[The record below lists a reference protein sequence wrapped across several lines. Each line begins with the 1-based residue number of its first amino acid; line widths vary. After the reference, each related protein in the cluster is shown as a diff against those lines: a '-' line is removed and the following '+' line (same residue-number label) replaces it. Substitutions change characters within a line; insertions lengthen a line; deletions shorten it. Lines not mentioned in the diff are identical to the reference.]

1 LEEAVSALLTF
12 ALDHYTLFL
21 GVVIAAILIWKS
33 AVIVQGTEIAVVERR
48 YLGVAMPK
56 GRVVAMSNEV
66 GVQARTLGPGL
77 HFLIPFDVSDGQ
89 QGMGTRRHGD
99 GGISAGKWIPD

>member
-1 LEEAVSALLTF
+1 MSALLTF
-12 ALDHYTLFL
+12 ALDHYTL
-21 GVVIAAILIWKS
+21 VIAAILIWKS

-48 YLGVAMPK
+48 YLGVNMPK

-77 HFLIPFDVSDGQ
+77 HFLIPFLLSDGQ
-89 QGMGTRRHGD
+89 QGMGLRGHGD
-99 GGISAGKWIPD
+99 GGINAGKGFPD